1 MSGPWGSGKTTL
13 LNIIG
18 GKNLGVKD
26 EDFGKFPLS
35 QSWLCLPTLQS
46 RFNPILEIA
55 GWLLT
60 ALAPFGDYGLNLR
73 NPKKGEIS
81 L

>member
-55 GWLLT
+55 GWL
-60 ALAPFGDYGLNLR
+60 
-73 NPKKGEIS
+73 
-81 L
+81 